1 MSEAGVYKGRAG
13 EGRVH
18 LLPWHLN
25 GGSRVHILP
34 AAVKEW
40 VIHALDAVCVHVVA
54 CQHSTAQQPKVSNA
68 ILPASEIR
76 SVALVP
82 VEMMACGGKCAAV
95 TPIDSAT
102 AVCRAHVCCTVSC
115 AAAALVLP
123 FSSPEVGCPRVPSR
137 QSHTTRGHS
146 LACLVAQVC

>member
-1 MSEAGVYKGRAG
+1 MSEAGTCQGRAG
-13 EGRVH
+13 ERYMH

-34 AAVKEW
+34 ASVKEW
-40 VIHALDAVCVHVVA
+40 VIHTLDTVSVHVVA
-54 CQHSTAQQPKVSNA
+54 CQDSTAQQPKVSNA

-76 SVALVP
+76 GVAFVP

-102 AVCRAHVCCTVSC
+102 AVCVVY
-115 AAAALVLP
+115 V
-123 FSSPEVGCPRVPSR
+123 
-137 QSHTTRGHS
+137 
-146 LACLVAQVC
+146 